1 MTVNHSK
8 RSKTTSRSKSTLKKR
23 RSTVRRYL
31 NNGGMHRASSSAA
44 KKIFTE
50 AFKGKNP
57 LERADKAKDVIQA
70 VLKGIEPQT
79 QSHTPVRV
87 SKVGTFSIREN
98 MLSPILLSEISHSPK
113 NVVMD
118 VDLLKTPV
126 KIRASTAEPKIPK
139 TRRHRSSAIATP
151 ESYAPTLNNPDSNV
165 IKGNLFE

>member
-1 MTVNHSK
+1 MPVRHSK
-8 RSKTTSRSKSTLKKR
+8 KARSKSSLKRR

-79 QSHTPVRV
+79 QSRTPIRV
-87 SKVGTFSIREN
+87 SKVGTFSVSEN
-98 MLSPILLSEISHSPK
+98 MSPISLSSLSNSPK
-113 NVVMD
+113 IVEI
-118 VDLLKTPV
+118 DLLKTPV
-126 KIRASTAEPKIPK
+126 KIRDSAAEPKIPK
-139 TRRHRSSAIATP
+139 TRRHRSSVITTP
-151 ESYAPTLNNPDSNV
+151 QSYAPTLNNPESNV
-165 IKGNLFE
+165 VTGNLFEE